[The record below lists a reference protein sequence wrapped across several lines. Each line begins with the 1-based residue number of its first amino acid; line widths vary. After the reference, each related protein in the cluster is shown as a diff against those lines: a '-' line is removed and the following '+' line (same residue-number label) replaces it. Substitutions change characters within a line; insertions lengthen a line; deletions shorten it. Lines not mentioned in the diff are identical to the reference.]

1 MKKSIFLAA
10 CLSLV
15 TFSFLNA
22 QNVAFGAR
30 AGMMWNNVVSGDL
43 NNTID
48 FKTISTSSIGLVAD
62 VKLTDNIAFH
72 PELNYTEKGFKTDI
86 SKDLAL
92 FGVQLPLGARAST
105 VVKYVDMPLAVK
117 YSFGNTEG
125 VHFYAMAGPTLG
137 YALSGKL
144 ETSAK
149 LLIDIKIASTP
160 INLSSQNYTR
170 FEVGGIVGGGLNVP
184 VGNGNFY
191 VDARYTRSFQD
202 VYEVPIIG
210 AKVRNQGF
218 GVGLGYVQKFWERHF
233 KNEFKANLKFFG
245 F

>member
-10 CLSLV
+10 VLTLV
-15 TFSFLNA
+15 SFSFIKA

-43 NNTID
+43 DNTID

-62 VKLTDNIAFH
+62 VKLTNNIAFH
-72 PELNYTEKGFKTDI
+72 PELNYTEKGFKTNI
-86 SKDLAL
+86 GKDLTL
-92 FGVQLPLGARAST
+92 LGVQLPLGARAST
-105 VVKYVDMPLAVK
+105 VVKYVDAPLTIK
-117 YSFGNTEG
+117 YRFGNTEG
-125 VHFYAMAGPTLG
+125 VSFYAMAGPTLG

-149 LLIDIKIASTP
+149 VIIDFKIASTP
-160 INLSSQNYTR
+160 INLNSQNYSR
-170 FEVGGIVGGGLNVP
+170 FEVGGIVGAGVNVP

-202 VYEVPIIG
+202 VYEVPVIG
-210 AKVRNQGF
+210 SKVRNQGF
-218 GVGLGYVQKFWERHF
+218 GIGLGYVHNF
-233 KNEFKANLKFFG
+233 
-245 F
+245 

>member
-10 CLSLV
+10 CFSFIS
-15 TFSFLNA
+15 FSFLTA
-22 QNVAFGAR
+22 QNVALGAR
-30 AGMMWNNVVSGDL
+30 AGIMWNNVVSGDL
-43 NNTID
+43 DNTID

-72 PELNYTEKGFKTDI
+72 PEFNYTEKGFKTNI
-86 SKDLAL
+86 GKDLTL
-92 FGVQLPLGARAST
+92 LGVQLPLGAKAST
-105 VVKYVDMPLAVK
+105 VVKYVDMPLTIK
-117 YSFGNTEG
+117 YQFGNTEG
-125 VHFYAMAGPTLG
+125 AHFYAMAGPTLG

-149 LLIDIKIASTP
+149 VIIDIKIASTP
-160 INLSSQNYTR
+160 INLASQNYSR
-170 FEVGGIVGGGLNVP
+170 FEVGGIVGAGMSVP

-210 AKVRNQGF
+210 SKVRNQGF
-218 GVGLGYVQKFWERHF
+218 GIGLGYVQNF
-233 KNEFKANLKFFG
+233 
-245 F
+245 